1 MTLEQIWKT
10 EGKRTEL
17 KVRYKD
23 WNYKLKFFQITGIDE
38 AKKCFIGINE
48 TGETVVYP
56 IHSDHWEIYYE
67 GLENQAKAV

>member
-17 KVRYKD
+17 KVRFKD

-38 AKKCFIGINE
+38 AKKCFTGINE
-48 TGETVVYP
+48 AGEAVIYP
-56 IHSDHWEIYYE
+56 INSDHWEIYYE